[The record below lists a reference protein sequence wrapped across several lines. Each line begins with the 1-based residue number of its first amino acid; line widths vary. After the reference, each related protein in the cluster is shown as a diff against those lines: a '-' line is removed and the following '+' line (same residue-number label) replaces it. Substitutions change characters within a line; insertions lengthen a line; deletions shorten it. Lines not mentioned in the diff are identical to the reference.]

1 MTSIMRKGLTARQT
15 QILKSLIDEY
25 IETAEPVGSEAL
37 EKKYNFGVSPATIR
51 NEMAQLKKLGYLKQ
65 PHTSAG
71 RVPTPDAIKFYI
83 DQLMEEKQM
92 SLTDEVR
99 VKEEVWDVRKNIDD
113 LIHEATQSLAHRTGT
128 LAVATTDEG
137 KVWHA
142 GYANLLTNPEFADL
156 ELTTNLFLLIEEAGK
171 IQKIFLETMTGI
183 APVEIVFSEDLD
195 ILKISVVSFCGSRFR
210 VGDHVGA
217 IGVVGPARL
226 KYPTIVPTLRYFS
239 NLIQEVSEQ

>member
-239 NLIQEVSEQ
+239 NKKREF